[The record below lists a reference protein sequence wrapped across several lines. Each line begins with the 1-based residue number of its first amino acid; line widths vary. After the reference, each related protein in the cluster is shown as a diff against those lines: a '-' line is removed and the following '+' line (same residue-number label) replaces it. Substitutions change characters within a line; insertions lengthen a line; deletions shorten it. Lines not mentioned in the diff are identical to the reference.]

1 MCVLCIKCAHT
12 CEHVSMLCMSICTY
26 DHECVH
32 VYVCARAEHYHDKI
46 IIIVI
51 IYWLIT
57 IIIKDHVINNRV
69 CVIRNGILTQ

>member
-1 MCVLCIKCAHT
+1 MFAH
-12 CEHVSMLCMSICTY
+12 
-26 DHECVH
+26 
-32 VYVCARAEHYHDKI
+32 VCARAEQYYRFKHYHDKI